1 MSLFDQLS
9 QRLSSSI
16 SSIGSTIAS
25 RAAGSAIVGAAVGKL
40 APGAAGVVR
49 AIERGDANAL
59 LGAGVNAIRNKLGI
73 KSPLSNPT
81 AAHLYFQASPNPLL
95 GGLTPQEAARI
106 AAEVRAGNHARKNL
120 WFIEIRD
127 PNPPKGYEDISKTFN
142 LFATD
147 VNLGPWTISSEAK
160 QIGTAVMDM
169 VTGTER
175 TEMRITTFDD
185 AAGTIRGW
193 FDGKAKQVARSDGT
207 VGLPA
212 DYLIGI
218 RLIESAVNDATMQAF
233 GGYETEFA
241 MRVTSL
247 ETELSRGEE
256 GLQQLQLV
264 FTEFDTF
271 MFQGRP

>member
-9 QRLSSSI
+9 QKLASSVSN
-16 SSIGSTIAS
+16 IGAAITS
-25 RAAGSAIVGAAVGKL
+25 RAAGNAVIGAAVGKL

-49 AIERGDANAL
+49 AIQQGDANAL
-59 LGAGVNAIRNKLGI
+59 LGAGVNAVRQKLGI

-81 AAHLYFQASPNPLL
+81 AAHLYFEASPNPLL

-106 AAEVRAGNHARKNL
+106 AAEVRSGNHARKNL
-120 WFIEIRD
+120 WFLEIRD
-127 PNPPKGYEDISKTFN
+127 PNPPKGSGDISKTFN

-147 VNLGPWTISSEAK
+147 VNFGPWSISSEAK
-160 QIGTAVMDM
+160 PIGMAVMDM
-169 VTGTER
+169 VTGSER

-185 AAGTIRGW
+185 TAGTIRAW
-193 FDGKAKQVARSDGT
+193 FDGKAKQIAHPDGT

-218 RLIESAVNDATMQAF
+218 RLIESAVNDETMRRF
-233 GGYETEFA
+233 GGYETEFT
-241 MRVTSL
+241 MRATSL
-247 ETELSRGEE
+247 ETELSRSEE

-271 MFQGRP
+271 MFQGS